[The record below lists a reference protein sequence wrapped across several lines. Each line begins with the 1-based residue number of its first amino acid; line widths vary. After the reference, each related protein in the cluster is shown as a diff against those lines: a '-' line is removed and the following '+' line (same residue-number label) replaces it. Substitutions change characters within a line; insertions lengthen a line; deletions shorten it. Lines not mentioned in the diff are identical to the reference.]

1 MPNTISIIIVTYNA
15 MPWLKRCLDS
25 TLGYE
30 VVVVD
35 NASQDETVAFIK
47 KHYPKIS
54 LFEQTENLGFGRA
67 NNIGISYALQQGAE
81 AVFLLNQD
89 AYLVEDALEKLIQ
102 VSAEHPDYGVLSPI
116 HTNGDGTSLDANF
129 ALYASHQNN
138 ANFYSDF
145 VLNQEKKA
153 VYEVPF
159 VNAAGWLV
167 SKKCLQTVGGFDPL
181 FFHYGEDDN
190 YCQRVHYHGL
200 KVGIVKDSLLIH
212 DREFRLEK
220 DIKFGSAI
228 YFKDQMRHHK
238 YLGANINKEDDD
250 LLSKASKKYLKSTL
264 KSMLKFSFKNAQI
277 YYKEYR
283 LIKKLIPEVAQS
295 RIQNR
300 IVGPNYLER

>member
-1 MPNTISIIIVTYNA
+1 MNLYIIIVTYNA
-15 MPWLKRCLDS
+15 MPWLKCCLDS

-81 AVFLLNQD
+81 AVFLMNQD

-102 VSAEHPDYGVLSPI
+102 VSAEHQDYGVLSPI

-129 ALYASHQNN
+129 ALYVSHQNN
-138 ANFYSDF
+138 PNFYSDF
-145 VLNQEKKA
+145 VLNQEKKV

-190 YCQRVHYHGL
+190 YCHRVYYHEF
-200 KVGIVKDSLLIH
+200 KVGVVTDSFLVH
-212 DREFRLEK
+212 DREFRKRKHLQ
-220 DIKFGSAI
+220 FGSAA
-228 YFKDQMRHHK
+228 YFENQMRGYK
-238 YLGANINKEDDD
+238 YLGANINIGNEYI
-250 LLSKASKKYLKSTL
+250 LLKAAKKNLKSAL
-264 KSMLKFSFKNAQI
+264 KSFLKLSFKNANI

-283 LIKKLIPEVAQS
+283 LIKKLIPKVAKS

-300 IVGPNYLER
+300 IVGSNYLEL

>member
-1 MPNTISIIIVTYNA
+1 MNCKIIIVTYNA

-81 AVFLLNQD
+81 AVFLMNQD

-129 ALYASHQNN
+129 ALYVSHQNN

-190 YCQRVHYHGL
+190 YCQRVYYHGF
-200 KVGIVKDSLLIH
+200 KVGVVSSAFLIH
-212 DREFRLEK
+212 DRDLGKRLKPEFRSASYFSEIEK
-220 DIKFGSAI
+220 KEKINAANI
-228 YFKDQMRHHK
+228 YKFKDDYIEARVRFLM
-238 YLGANINKEDDD
+238 
-250 LLSKASKKYLKSTL
+250 KAFLKSLL
-264 KSMLKFSFKNAQI
+264 KMQFTKATIFKKQFNIIKKMKRDVANSRKTNAQ
-277 YYKEYR
+277 R
-283 LIKKLIPEVAQS
+283 GAH
-295 RIQNR
+295 
-300 IVGPNYLER
+300 YL